1 MVISC
6 SKVLCLKG
14 RTMKKWLF
22 NFLERIRS
30 PILYLV
36 TVSQAQ
42 AGDDEN
48 TMGIKVFQLA
58 MPKRSLKRLTQA
70 YELSPLQQPFIVLDL
85 DDKSKISI
93 NVNAVREISAIPCK
107 DEDELKEFVK
117 SSEFTYNKIW
127 IGMREVIIDG

>member
-1 MVISC
+1 
-6 SKVLCLKG
+6 
-14 RTMKKWLF
+14 MKKWLS

-36 TVSQAQ
+36 TISQVQ

-48 TMGIKVFQLA
+48 TMGIKTYQLA

-107 DEDELKEFVK
+107 NEDELTEFVK
-117 SSEFTYNKIW
+117 SSEFTYNSIW
-127 IGMREVIIDG
+127 VGLREVIIDG

>member
-1 MVISC
+1 
-6 SKVLCLKG
+6 
-14 RTMKKWLF
+14 MKKWLF
-22 NFLERIRS
+22 SFLERIRS

-36 TVSQAQ
+36 IVNQAQ

-48 TMGIKVFQLA
+48 TMGVKTYQLA

-85 DDKSKISI
+85 DDRSKISI

-107 DEDELKEFVK
+107 DEDELKTFVQ
-117 SSEFTYNKIW
+117 SSEFTYNSKW
-127 IGMREVIIDG
+127 IGLREVNVDG

>member
-1 MVISC
+1 
-6 SKVLCLKG
+6 
-14 RTMKKWLF
+14 MKKWLF

-36 TVSQAQ
+36 IVNQAQ
-42 AGDDEN
+42 AGDDEH
-48 TMGIKVFQLA
+48 TMGVKTYQLA

-107 DEDELKEFVK
+107 DEEELKTFVE
-117 SSEFTYNKIW
+117 SSEFTYNSKW
-127 IGMREVIIDG
+127 IGLREVVIDG